1 MKRNPRRNFAP
12 EFKARI
18 ALEAAKGLKTV
29 NQIAAENEL
38 HPVQV
43 SQWKKELLEG
53 AAAVFEREGT
63 AKKQLEAEAR
73 DRARL
78 ERKIGQLTLEVDW
91 LTKKSKELGL

>member
-1 MKRNPRRNFAP
+1 MKRNQRRNFAS

-18 ALEAAKGLKTV
+18 ALEAIKGLKTV
-29 NQIAAENEL
+29 NQIAADNDL

-53 AAAVFEREGT
+53 AASVFEREGSS
-63 AKKQLEAEAR
+63 KKQEEAEAR

-91 LTKKSKELGL
+91 LTKKSKKLGL